1 MCEVY
6 EDINNDFLFQRI
18 NKYLFLFSSM
28 AEMLQYKYVLHSMFI
43 TWSFLKLRYPTIL
56 FAETGEYPGNWGNP
70 SAFHSTMK
78 ISTM

>member
-1 MCEVY
+1 
-6 EDINNDFLFQRI
+6 
-18 NKYLFLFSSM
+18 M
-28 AEMLQYKYVLHSMFI
+28 AEMLQYKYVLHSMFIFRMLISSIFI

-70 SAFHSTMK
+70 AAFHSTMK